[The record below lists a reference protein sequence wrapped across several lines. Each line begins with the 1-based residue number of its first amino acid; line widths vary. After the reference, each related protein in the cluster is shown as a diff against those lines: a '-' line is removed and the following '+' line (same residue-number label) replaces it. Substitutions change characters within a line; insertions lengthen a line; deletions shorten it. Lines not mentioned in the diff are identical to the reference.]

1 METWLDVAAAL
12 FAFGAAAFW
21 FASAY
26 GKLPPM
32 VAYYDAAPKND
43 PFYTA
48 IRFSAMMNRWAAG
61 LSGASALCMAI
72 KMLLVSR
79 Y

>member
-1 METWLDVAAAL
+1 MEKWFDIAAAL
-12 FAFGAAAFW
+12 FAIGAAIFW
-21 FASAY
+21 FLSAS

-32 VAYYDAAPKND
+32 KAYWDATPETD
-43 PFYTA
+43 PFRIAVVYA
-48 IRFSAMMNRWAAG
+48 AQMNQWAAG

-72 KMLLVSR
+72 KIFLAR